1 MLALEQKDYT
11 PEKAGCQIRKAE
23 SHLRCGRFRAWRGG
37 IRGTQYR
44 FRTPVTIAEYRYD
57 GQGRRIAKAVDG
69 TTTHFL
75 YAGYTRDAE
84 ESAESLLARGGE
96 SYTLTEY
103 ISQAGATRGTRM
115 PRFPVRRRPSC

>member
-1 MLALEQKDYT
+1 MWSFS
-11 PEKAGCQIRKAE
+11 GV
-23 SHLRCGRFRAWRGG
+23 AWGNSG

-57 GQGRRIAKAVDG
+57 GQGCRIAKAVGG

-75 YAGYTRDAE
+75 YAGYIRDAE

-96 SYTLTEY
+96 SYTLAEY

-115 PRFPVRRRPSC
+115 PRFPGRRRP